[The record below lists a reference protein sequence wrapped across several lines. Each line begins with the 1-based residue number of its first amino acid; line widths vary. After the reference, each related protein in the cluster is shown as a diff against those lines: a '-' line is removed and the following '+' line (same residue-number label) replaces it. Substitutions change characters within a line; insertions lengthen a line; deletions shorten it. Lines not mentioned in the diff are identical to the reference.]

1 MPASPYEDR
10 EQTAVKHRI
19 LERYLSAFVPIVGDW
34 ALDIAYVDC
43 LAGPWQSVDP
53 NLKDT
58 SFARAIDVLRST
70 RAVLAGR
77 GKSPTM
83 RCLFV
88 EKEPQAFS
96 ALKRYCDGITDIE
109 VSPRNWDLTTHISD
123 VVRFVKERSNSF
135 PFIFVDPKGWE
146 SLDIDLIRPVLGLD
160 PGEVLITLMTSWIT
174 RFLTDESKGFNRIFR
189 SDLPRLMQLQGEELE
204 EEAVKSYA
212 NSVREAGHFQY
223 VCTLPVM
230 KPDRDAF
237 HFHMI
242 YGTRHLR
249 GVEVFKE
256 TEKNIIPFMH
266 VTRAQAQQRR
276 RFEQSGQLSM
286 LEPEAHYKEKKFTQ
300 FQLRSLE
307 VAKSELQRM
316 LRSTNEVLYDDAWAT
331 VMQHP
336 AVMEADLRQW
346 IDDWKAEG
354 SLQIANE
361 RPTQKW
367 PKKGQQQY
375 LKWRAAS
382 KKP

>member
-1 MPASPYEDR
+1 MPESPYEDR

-19 LERYLSAFVPIVGDW
+19 LERYLSAFVPIVGNW

-58 SFARAIDVLRST
+58 SFARALDVLRST
-70 RAVLAGR
+70 QAVLAGR

-88 EKEPQAFS
+88 EKESQAFAS
-96 ALKRYCDGITDIE
+96 LKRYCDGVTNIE
-109 VSPRNWDLTTHISD
+109 VNPRNWDLTTHISD
-123 VVRFVKERSNSF
+123 VVKFVKQRNNSF
-135 PFIFVDPKGWE
+135 PFIFIDPKGWE
-146 SLDIDLIRPVLGLD
+146 PLEIDLISPILALE
-160 PGEVLITLMTSWIT
+160 PGEVLITFMMSWIT
-174 RFLTDESKGFNRIFR
+174 RFLTDESKGFDRIFR
-189 SDLPRLMQLQGEELE
+189 SDLTRLMQLHGEELE

-212 NSVREAGHFQY
+212 NSVRKAGHFQY

-230 KPDRDAF
+230 KPDQDAF

-266 VTRAQAQQRR
+266 VTRAQAQHRR

-286 LEPEAHYKEKKFTQ
+286 LKPEAHYKEKKFTQ

-316 LRSTNEVLYDDAWAT
+316 LQASKEVLYDDAWAT

-336 AVMEADLRQW
+336 GVMEDDLRQW
-346 IDDWKAEG
+346 INDWKGAEL
-354 SLQIANE
+354 LQITNE

-367 PKKGQQQY
+367 PKKGQRQY
-375 LKWRAAS
+375 LKWRSAP
-382 KKP
+382 KKT